1 MSVSIMVT
9 NHLKTRAEPTTE
21 I

>member
-1 MSVSIMVT
+1 MVT